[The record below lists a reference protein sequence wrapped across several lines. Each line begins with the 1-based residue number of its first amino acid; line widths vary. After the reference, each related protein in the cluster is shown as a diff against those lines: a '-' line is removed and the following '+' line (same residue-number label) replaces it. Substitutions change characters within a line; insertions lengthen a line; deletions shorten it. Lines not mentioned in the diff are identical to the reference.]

1 MAWHQPEGSATAL
14 HIQVAPHYSALLRI
28 TPHYSALLRITPHY
42 SALLRITPHYSA
54 PRKVTAEACIQ
65 APNDFDG
72 MQHLS

>member
-28 TPHYSALLRITPHY
+28 TPHYSA
-42 SALLRITPHYSA
+42 
-54 PRKVTAEACIQ
+54 PRKVTAEAGIQ
-65 APNDFDG
+65 ASNDFDG